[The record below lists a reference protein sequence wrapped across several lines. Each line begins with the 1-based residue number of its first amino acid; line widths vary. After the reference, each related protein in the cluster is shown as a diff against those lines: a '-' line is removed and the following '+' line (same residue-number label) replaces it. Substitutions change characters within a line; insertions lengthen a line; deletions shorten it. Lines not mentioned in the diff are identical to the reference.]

1 MAGNNFPKGGNRPPS
16 VIAAPAAP
24 VEPVSPVVAAVPAP
38 VHVEPA
44 KAAVAP
50 AAAPSEGPKQGAF
63 DALGAVTTFVR
74 LAAQPEPASPE
85 SQALA
90 PAAIAP
96 GLPAVPADFELAM
109 WLGAGRFAGPF
120 YTFPDR
126 AERQGCLGK
135 TLGYFPSASVTKLKG
150 MFERCDAPAVGETMP
165 TATPNRPPGAEE
177 PPPPGFLLARWT
189 SRGRFAGAFLTF
201 PERKEQP
208 FAMGPTLGYFPAP
221 SVVKLKEFERV

>member
-1 MAGNNFPKGGNRPPS
+1 MAGNNFPKSGNRPPS

-24 VEPVSPVVAAVPAP
+24 VEPVSPVVAAAPAP

-44 KAAVAP
+44 RPDV
-50 AAAPSEGPKQGAF
+50 
-63 DALGAVTTFVR
+63 VR

-96 GLPAVPADFELAM
+96 DLPALPADFELAM

-135 TLGYFPSASVTKLKG
+135 TLGYFPSASVTKFKG
-150 MFERCDAPAVGETMP
+150 LFERCDAPTVGETMP

>member
-24 VEPVSPVVAAVPAP
+24 VEPVSPVVAAEPAP
-38 VHVEPA
+38 VHAEPA
-44 KAAVAP
+44 KADVAP
-50 AAAPSEGPKQGAF
+50 AAAPPEEPKRN
-63 DALGAVTTFVR
+63 DAPVR
-74 LAAQPEPASPE
+74 LAAQPEPAPPE

-96 GLPAVPADFELAM
+96 DLPALPADFELAM

-165 TATPNRPPGAEE
+165 TATPNRPAGAEE